1 MNSPETERRRR
12 RKGLNLPVLPG
23 GRALSPEEIEETINL
38 GQGGEI
44 VKEVRVKKTERRERL
59 QILS

>member
-1 MNSPETERRRR
+1 MSSLETERRRR

-23 GRALSPEEIEETINL
+23 GRGLSPEEIEETINL
-38 GQGGEI
+38 GQGSEI
-44 VKEVRVKKTERRERL
+44 AEEMRVKKTGREHL